1 MPEISHELELK
12 VNQDIKDA
20 MKSGAKDKLSALRML
35 KSALIENKTATQPK
49 AELDVLVAHY
59 KKLKKSIEAFP
70 AGHEQIKKIEQ
81 ELSFLDVYMPQAMT
95 EEEVSALI
103 NKIVVSGATNLGQV
117 MKALVPQIQGRF
129 ETKVAQQL
137 VAKALGK

>member
-1 MPEISHELELK
+1 MAEVSHELELK
-12 VNQDIKDA
+12 VNQDIKEA
-20 MKSGAKDKLSALRML
+20 MKAGAKDKLSALRML

-49 AELDVLVAHY
+49 TELDVLVAHY
-59 KKLKKSIEAFP
+59 KKLKKSIDAFP

-81 ELSFLDVYMPQAMT
+81 ELGFLDGYMPQAMT
-95 EEEVSALI
+95 ESEVSALI
-103 NKIVVSGATNLGQV
+103 SKIIAGGATNLGMV

-129 ETKVAQQL
+129 ETKAAQQL